1 MFPRRLF
8 PHSAVMKICIY
19 GAGSIGGIIGAHLAR
34 VKGVEVSLI
43 ARGEHLAA
51 IRRNGLRLISPRED
65 FTVRVPA
72 TDDPTQLGP
81 QDYVIVTLKTHQ
93 YLAALDGIVPLLG
106 PHTALVPPT
115 TGAPYWFFHKLA
127 GPFEGSRLRRSDSG
141 GRQWSL
147 FGPERALGCAYWAGG
162 KVPAPGVAQL
172 ENETCYLPLG
182 EPDGSD
188 SPRVT
193 ALSQAMGEAGLKAP
207 VKRDIRAE
215 LWTKMI
221 NSLTWNPIAVLTLA
235 NNGEIGHSP
244 GAVEIA
250 RRMMTEAEDVAARF
264 GAAMATPKETRIA
277 FTVGLTHHKMSMLSD
292 LEAGKP
298 LEIDALANSIA
309 DLGELAGVATPTIAM
324 MLALLKLRATKQ

>member
-106 PHTALVPPT
+106 PRTALVPPT

-193 ALSQAMGEAGLKAP
+193 ALSQAMGEAGL
-207 VKRDIRAE
+207 
-215 LWTKMI
+215 
-221 NSLTWNPIAVLTLA
+221 
-235 NNGEIGHSP
+235 
-244 GAVEIA
+244 
-250 RRMMTEAEDVAARF
+250 
-264 GAAMATPKETRIA
+264 
-277 FTVGLTHHKMSMLSD
+277 
-292 LEAGKP
+292 
-298 LEIDALANSIA
+298 
-309 DLGELAGVATPTIAM
+309 
-324 MLALLKLRATKQ
+324 